1 MSKYL
6 KKYLLEISQEDFV
19 LMLKERIQVK
29 NIYHRISLLG
39 RTNIIY
45 GYVWKY
51 CATIRL
57 PIEFFKGGYS
67 VLCLMCK
74 KGENLKLVTFSH
86 PGFTVF
92 FIPIIA
98 LVLLVAMQ
106 SLITAGNLSLLFLT
120 LKQRLFYFQSMT
132 FGGGIYILNFCI
144 LRCCKIDEKY
154 YQEIENVLL
163 KDVKWEKII

>member
-1 MSKYL
+1 MRKYL

-29 NIYHRISLLG
+29 NIYHRISLFGL
-39 RTNIIY
+39 TNTIY

-51 CATIRL
+51 FATIRL

-67 VLCLMCK
+67 VLCLMHK

-98 LVLLVAMQ
+98 LILLGAMQ
-106 SLITAGNLSLLFLT
+106 SLITAGNLSLFFLM
-120 LKQRLFYFQSMT
+120 LKQKLFYFQSMI
-132 FGGGIYILNFCI
+132 FGGGSYILNFC
-144 LRCCKIDEKY
+144 LLHYCKINEKY
-154 YQEIENVLL
+154 YQKIENVLL
-163 KDVKWEKII
+163 EDVKWKR

>member
-19 LMLKERIQVK
+19 LMLKENIQVK

-39 RTNIIY
+39 LTNIIY
-45 GYVWKY
+45 GYVWRY

-67 VLCLMCK
+67 VLCLMYK
-74 KGENLKLVTFSH
+74 KDEKLKLITFSH

-98 LVLLVAMQ
+98 LVLLATMQ
-106 SLITAGNLSLLFLT
+106 SLVTIGNLSLFFLT
-120 LKQRLFYFQSMT
+120 LKQRFFI
-132 FGGGIYILNFCI
+132 F
-144 LRCCKIDEKY
+144 
-154 YQEIENVLL
+154 NV
-163 KDVKWEKII
+163 